1 VGLGVDAQSL
11 TGATRLYEKAGI
23 RVERQYD
30 VYEKELRPGK
40 DLSSLWRTRTT
51 MTNETTKP
59 TLIIDADDT
68 LWENEAYYQ
77 QCSSDFGE
85 LMATLDLDQEE
96 AGHTV
101 DEVERERVPLTG
113 YGPRQFAENMVIAYD
128 RLCERYGQPILDE
141 VSDEVREIGQL
152 VMEPPIVLLDGV
164 EETLAWLDL
173 NGRFRL
179 ILLTKGDQDVQ
190 EGKLARS
197 GLGRFFDAV
206 HVVPEKDAG
215 VFHELI
221 AVYGLE
227 ARRTWMVGNSP
238 RSDINPALE
247 AGLGAVH
254 VPHSR
259 TWVLE
264 QEEIAAS
271 ERVVVLDSFGE
282 LAALFLDF

>member
-1 VGLGVDAQSL
+1 
-11 TGATRLYEKAGI
+11 
-23 RVERQYD
+23 
-30 VYEKELRPGK
+30 
-40 DLSSLWRTRTT
+40 
-51 MTNETTKP
+51 MTNETMKP

-77 QCSSDFGE
+77 QCFSDFGE
-85 LMATLDLDQEE
+85 LMATLSFDQKE
-96 AGHTV
+96 AERTV

-113 YGPRQFAENMVIAYD
+113 YGPRQFAENMVIAYE
-128 RLCERYGQPILDE
+128 RLCERHGQPALNE
-141 VSDEVREIGQL
+141 VADGVRKIGQL
-152 VMEPPIVLLDGV
+152 VMGPPIVLLDGV
-164 EETLAWLDL
+164 EETLDWLNLD
-173 NGRFRL
+173 GRFRL

-215 VFHELI
+215 VFRELV

-227 ARRTWMVGNSP
+227 AEYTWMVGNSP

-254 VPHSR
+254 IPHSR

-264 QEEIAAS
+264 QEDIAAS
-271 ERVVVLDSFGE
+271 ERIVVLDSFGE
-282 LAALFLDF
+282 LKTLKVFRNL